1 MCNGNAVTQDGYA
14 GTIPIPD
21 ADYTLMYP
29 IRPVLLL
36 RYCFCMVIFAGNVH
50 AEIYRWVDEN
60 GIVNYTQRKPGSVD
74 ATLVRGTSKPR
85 TSQTSIEKNA
95 PARSDQSEEDTQ
107 LNLTEEQ
114 QEMYEA
120 LQNREAERQE
130 QISRIRVSNCKRS
143 KALLARLTA
152 NSRISIRSSDGDQ
165 RSLPDEERN
174 QRIGDVQRS
183 IATNCAPS

>member
-1 MCNGNAVTQDGYA
+1 MRSGKAITQDDYA
-14 GTIPIPD
+14 GTIRIPH
-21 ADYTLMYP
+21 ADYTLMLP
-29 IRPVLLL
+29 IRPVLWLC
-36 RYCFCMVIFAGNVH
+36 YCFCIVIFAGNVH

-60 GIVNYTQRKPGSVD
+60 GIMNYTQRKPANVD

-85 TSQTSIEKNA
+85 TSQISIEENV
-95 PARSDQSEEDTQ
+95 PVNSDQSEEDTQ

-114 QEMYEA
+114 QEMYET

-130 QISRIRVSNCKRS
+130 QVARIRVSNCKRS

-165 RSLPDEERN
+165 RNLPDEERT
-174 QRIGDVQRS
+174 QRIGEVQRS
-183 IATNCAPS
+183 IATNCDPT